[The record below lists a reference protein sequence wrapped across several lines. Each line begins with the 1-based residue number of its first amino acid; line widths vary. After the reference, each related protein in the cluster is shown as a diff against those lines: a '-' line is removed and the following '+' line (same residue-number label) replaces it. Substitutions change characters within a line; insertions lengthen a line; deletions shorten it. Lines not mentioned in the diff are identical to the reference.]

1 MKALVLWADDHSPNL
16 GVRAL
21 ASGTAR
27 LLQEAA
33 PGIDVSFHNF
43 GRPIP
48 QLPVG
53 RFTSLARERV
63 TGRHGMQRW
72 LRGFDVIVDTRAGD
86 SFADLY
92 GLRRLTMMSAIAECA
107 AQAGTPVV
115 LGPQTIGPFQTRR
128 GRLLARHSLRR
139 ARLAMSRDSASAR
152 YAEKLGHPVDTL
164 ATDVVFALP
173 QPAVARSRDV
183 ILNISGLL
191 WNGNPHVD
199 STGYRQ
205 TITELVQRLKA
216 DGREIS
222 LLAHVLD
229 SPSPDNDVPAVREFA
244 QQNLPDA
251 EVIVPTGLDEV
262 RDVVASGRLVIASR
276 MHACLNALSV
286 GTPAVPLAYSRKF
299 NPLLADLGWNETVE
313 LRSAGADA
321 ARDVMKRVHSA
332 DLADR
337 ATQVRGRASTLLS
350 RATASL
356 ASSLA

>member
-1 MKALVLWADDHSPNL
+1 MKALVLWADDRSPNL

-21 ASGTAR
+21 ASGTER
-27 LLQEAA
+27 LLQAAA
-33 PGIDVSFHNF
+33 PGIDVTFHNF

-72 LRGFDVIVDTRAGD
+72 LGDFDVIVDTRAGD

-107 AQAGTPVV
+107 AEAGTPVI
-115 LGPQTIGPFQTRR
+115 LGPQTIGPFSTRR

-139 ARLAMSRDSASAR
+139 ARLVMARDSASAR
-152 YAEKLGHPVDTL
+152 YAEKLGHPVDIL
-164 ATDVVFALP
+164 ATDVVFAL
-173 QPAVARSRDV
+173 ARPSVERTRDV

-199 STGYRQ
+199 STDYRR
-205 TITELVQRLKA
+205 TITDLVARLRA

-222 LLAHVLD
+222 LLAHVLE
-229 SPSPDNDVPAVREFA
+229 SSSPDNDVPAIQEFA
-244 QQNLPDA
+244 GRHLPDA
-251 EVIVPTGLDEV
+251 EVIIPTGLAEV
-262 RDVVASGRLVIASR
+262 RDVVASGQVVIASR

-299 NPLLADLGWNETVE
+299 GPLLGDLGWRETVE
-313 LRSAGADA
+313 LRHAGGDA
-321 ARDVMKRVHSA
+321 ARAVADRVSSA

-337 ATQVRGRASTLLS
+337 AEKVRARAATLLAP
-350 RATASL
+350 ATTALAASL
-356 ASSLA
+356 A